1 MSECPKCGG
10 EMIQGEAY
18 VDVSV
23 PSSNPMMSGMM
34 SPMPGMSM
42 GGAGMTQEERIKWRE
57 KTGEKKGFLIKS
69 DEVRT
74 MAVKGRRCLQCG
86 YLELYAQK

>member
-10 EMIQGEAY
+10 NMIQGEAY
-18 VDVSV
+18 IEIDI
-23 PSSNPMMSGMM
+23 PSTNSAMSGMM
-34 SPMPGMSM
+34 SPMQGMDM
-42 GGAGMTQEERIKWRE
+42 GGIGISQEKRVKWRE

-74 MAVKGRRCLQCG
+74 MVIKGTRCLECG
-86 YLELYAQK
+86 YIELYAKK